1 MTKTK
6 PLPSY
11 IRNRLSIDDL
21 DSSRGILQIIEHR
34 GSVTQQQVA
43 KEAGLSGGTCNL
55 HFQKLEHMGL
65 IHRADSVRT
74 QSRGRSTI
82 IWEIEQEKNL
92 CLSLVFDVPF
102 FQGTLVDF
110 EGNVLFEKRQDLSGI
125 ADGVELIKEV
135 EIFINAS
142 IVKAQQLNGASIRQ
156 VFVGVPGLFEPRS
169 SVIRIAA
176 NFPAL
181 NGIDF
186 PQWIGQAFGLPC
198 FCGSL
203 GLAFYYGEAAKLP
216 LGTRTMVVFWDL
228 GVGATAG
235 VGDRLISHSTD
246 TLLSEI
252 GHVRVQRDGPQCHCG
267 KRGCLETFAGGW
279 SIIEALDDPAIG
291 TLDDLRNAVLSG
303 DPKAMEAARNAA
315 RLLGSGLCWPLQI
328 VQSERLVVTGPL
340 ASIFPVVR
348 EAFIEGLSTLF
359 NDAEIAALD
368 PVASDDAQLAMK
380 TGASLFARRLF
391 FHPENPSSS
400 PKPRRS

>member
-1 MTKTK
+1 MPKAKT
-6 PLPSY
+6 LPSY
-11 IRNRLSIDDL
+11 IRNRLSISDL
-21 DSSRGILQIIEHR
+21 DSSRSILQIIEQG

-43 KEAGLSGGTCNL
+43 EKAGISGGTCNL

-65 IHRADSVRT
+65 IRRVETIRIK
-74 QSRGRSTI
+74 SRGRSTI
-82 IWEIEQEKNL
+82 IWEVEKKKNL

-110 EGNVLFEKRQDLSGI
+110 AGNVLFEKRRDLSGI
-125 ADGVELIKEV
+125 ADGAELLGEV
-135 EIFINAS
+135 EVFINAALAE
-142 IVKAQQLNGASIRQ
+142 AQRLGGASVRQ
-156 VFVGVPGLFEPRS
+156 VYIGVPGLFEPKS

-186 PQWIGQAFGLPC
+186 PQWVGETFGLPC

-216 LGTRTMVVFWDL
+216 PETRTMVVFWDL

-252 GHVRVQRDGPQCHCG
+252 GHVRIQRDGPPCHCG

-279 SIIEALDDPAIG
+279 SIIETLGDPAIG
-291 TLDDLRNAVLSG
+291 TLDELRNAVLEG
-303 DPKAMEAARNAA
+303 NPKAVEAARNAA

-348 EAFIEGLSTLF
+348 DAFIEGLATLF
-359 NDAEIAALD
+359 DADEIAALD
-368 PVASDDAQLAMK
+368 PVASTDAQHAMK
-380 TGASLFARRLF
+380 TGAARFAHRLF
-391 FHPENPSSS
+391 FHPESQPG
-400 PKPRRS
+400 